1 MTRLTVADVSQLAAS
16 LPALDRRLRRSTG
29 FDLLTLA
36 LMTARGPV
44 VDGAAS
50 RLAGLEVSVVP
61 VTAGAGTI
69 DGFADAVA
77 STCRHIGCRSRV
89 TAKADVA
96 GLAFAAERGAE
107 LALLA
112 DDERFIALNL
122 ATGACVDNGLATG
135 HAYAMALHGAARGV
149 AGQPVL
155 VIGLGPVGLAACAT
169 LTRLGATVLVC
180 DTDLVRVEVAA
191 RSFSV
196 LPVVSVEIG
205 LEGVDLVLDASP
217 APDLIGEEWVSERS
231 VVAAPGLPRG
241 VTSAAAATLGHRL
254 IHEPLALGVASM
266 VAQSCLGIWTD
277 QESRP
282 ARRPR
287 RVRGRRA
294 RRSRGPCGVR

>member
-1 MTRLTVADVSQLAAS
+1 VTRLTAADVSQLAAS

-29 FDLLTLA
+29 CDLLTLA

-89 TAKADVA
+89 TAKTDVA
-96 GLAFAAERGAE
+96 GLAFAAERGTE
-107 LALLA
+107 LVLLA

-122 ATGACVDNGLATG
+122 ATGGCVDNGLATG

-169 LTRLGATVLVC
+169 LTRLGATVFVC
-180 DTDLVRVEVAA
+180 DADLVRVEVAA
-191 RSFSV
+191 RSFPV
-196 LPVVSVEIG
+196 LPVLSVQTG
-205 LEGVDLVLDASP
+205 LENVDLVLDASP
-217 APDLIGEEWVSERS
+217 APDLITEAWVNERS
-231 VVAAPGLPRG
+231 VVAAPGLPSG
-241 VTSAAAATLGHRL
+241 VTTAAAAALGHRL
-254 IHEPLALGVASM
+254 IHEPLALGVAAM

-277 QESRP
+277 PESRP
-282 ARRPR
+282 VRRPR
-287 RVRGRRA
+287 RARG
-294 RRSRGPCGVR
+294 RRSRGPCGVL